1 MIILLNYSHGDSLNS
16 VLPAHSMRILE
27 LYDLFSFHQLI
38 KRGTKETLEST
49 TLIYHIP
56 RGGAL
61 STYTY
66 GEVSPIF
73 LGQNIVKSDIFG
85 SKEN

>member
-1 MIILLNYSHGDSLNS
+1 MN
-16 VLPAHSMRILE
+16 VLT
-27 LYDLFSFHQLI
+27 LFSCTFQLNEQRERNLSRKYNI
-38 KRGTKETLEST
+38 DTHKN
-49 TLIYHIP
+49 P
-56 RGGAL
+56 GGAL

>member
-1 MIILLNYSHGDSLNS
+1 MIKINNTSAEKSFLFYEICILTCSNS
-16 VLPAHSMRILE
+16 FQYMLFGLFTVLQP
-27 LYDLFSFHQLI
+27 Q
-38 KRGTKETLEST
+38 
-49 TLIYHIP
+49 
-56 RGGAL
+56 GGAL